1 MNLKKCLPLVT
12 LCIAA
17 GLTLSSCGGAKSLVV
32 PHAVSTVESIPF
44 GQLNLKRDQFNI
56 INTIQETAS
65 VQVKYSGSQIII
77 NDNDG
82 SFRYQFSLDPKNGWQ
97 LDKFS
102 GVATLGYFES
112 EYNKSD
118 NKVPD
123 GGEFARRVAISRII
137 TAARDYNADG
147 VIEPITTTTIDGTGS
162 TITYTTTVKA
172 KLIKIKAD

>member
-1 MNLKKCLPLVT
+1 MKPKKCLSLIT
-12 LCIAA
+12 LCITA

-65 VQVKYSGSQIII
+65 VQVKYSGSQITI
-77 NDNDG
+77 NDTDG
-82 SFRYQFSLDPKNGWQ
+82 TFRYQFSFNQNCWR

-102 GVATLGYFES
+102 GVATLGYFEN
-112 EYNKSD
+112 EYNKRD
-118 NKVPD
+118 NEVPD

-147 VIEPITTTTIDGTGS
+147 VIEPITTTTTDGTGS